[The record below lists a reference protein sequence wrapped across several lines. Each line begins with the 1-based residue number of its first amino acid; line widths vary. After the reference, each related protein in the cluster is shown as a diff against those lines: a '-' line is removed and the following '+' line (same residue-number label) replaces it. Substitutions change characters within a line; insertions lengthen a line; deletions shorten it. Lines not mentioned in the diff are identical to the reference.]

1 VGAGEGVGPG
11 PGVGGEGFAAD
22 GWENAQLNQALAVE
36 GGEDGEFG
44 VVGGDEGGVVEG
56 FVQPGAE
63 WLEAAEIDA
72 PAAFVQRVGH
82 EGEAERQCV
91 AVQVSA
97 MGLPGLPL
105 AEAAGEAFGVVV
117 GFHYAPASAAGA
129 PDWVA
134 EDCDGWVAEGWK
146 VIAWGSYNPCRA
158 AVKKTGSG
166 AGQLAERGIGSGQ
179 FVDRQASQVYT
190 YGVHIG
196 SLCYH

>member
-1 VGAGEGVGPG
+1 MFGNFHAFDADAVVGVGAGEGVGPG

-117 GFHYAPASAAGA
+117 GFHYAPASAAVRGGA
-129 PDWVA
+129 
-134 EDCDGWVAEGWK
+134 GLG
-146 VIAWGSYNPCRA
+146 GRGLRRM
-158 AVKKTGSG
+158 GSG
-166 AGQLAERGIGSGQ
+166 GLEGHRLGVVQSVPGGGQENR
-179 FVDRQASQVYT
+179 
-190 YGVHIG
+190 
-196 SLCYH
+196 